1 MYGLIVSARLYCTI
15 MIFEKECVVVR
26 KKEYVALRK
35 KECVVLRKKEQNI
48 LSSLFRLAAFGLH
61 TTTMI
66 GAVL

>member
-1 MYGLIVSARLYCTI
+1 
-15 MIFEKECVVVR
+15 MIFEKECVVLR
-26 KKEYVALRK
+26 KEEYVVSRK

-66 GAVL
+66 AAVL